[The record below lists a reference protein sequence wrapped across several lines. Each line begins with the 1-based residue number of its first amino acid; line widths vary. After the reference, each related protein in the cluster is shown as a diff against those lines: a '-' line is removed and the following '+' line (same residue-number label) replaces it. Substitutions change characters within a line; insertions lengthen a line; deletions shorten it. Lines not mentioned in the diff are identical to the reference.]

1 MSFKRMMIKKNIQIS
16 EIAMNQLMKEE
27 EVEEAKNENNAGKA
41 GGGELDPEEEQLRL
55 VLEMSKS

>member
-41 GGGELDPEEEQLRL
+41 GGGELDPEEE
-55 VLEMSKS
+55 